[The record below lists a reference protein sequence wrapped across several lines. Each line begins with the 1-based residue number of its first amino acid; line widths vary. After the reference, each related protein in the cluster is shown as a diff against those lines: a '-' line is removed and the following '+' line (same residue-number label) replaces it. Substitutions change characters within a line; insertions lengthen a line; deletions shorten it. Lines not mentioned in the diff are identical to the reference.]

1 METNLNNQLI
11 LNNEIKDIS
20 KNELIDPSNKKE
32 LNLELNRKK

>member
-32 LNLELNRKK
+32 FISLKCS